1 MMSPNHAGIR
11 DSELRRKDAAR
22 ATWRGNV
29 EKTGEKTARKKTQQ
43 CGGYEKQRDENR
55 YRGETEKRI
64 GQTDSRNAKVLYV
77 VCQQFAFKEQN
88 SVQKKKRASTG
99 ERNCDP
105 ITEPMFFLVEL
116 KAPAGSK
123 QKRCGLVKARGYWC
137 RWGDRGSHESRTGG
151 LWTQPCKPRS
161 RSR

>member
-77 VCQQFAFKEQN
+77 KTKALWFSQGAGLLVSLGGSGVTRVAYWW
-88 SVQKKKRASTG
+88 AM
-99 ERNCDP
+99 DP
-105 ITEPMFFLVEL
+105 TV
-116 KAPAGSK
+116 
-123 QKRCGLVKARGYWC
+123 
-137 RWGDRGSHESRTGG
+137 
-151 LWTQPCKPRS
+151 
-161 RSR
+161 